1 MGLDQANNMHE
12 TAQELEAPNQSS
24 FLKDYIKYCLAYLR
38 IQNATVRPKDFLSLE
53 DDYFE
58 LADFLKLSPEEEVGK
73 VIDLPILH
81 KYAPEN
87 IPEEE
92 KEQYEQEKRIAQLLE
107 QLISAQKNE
116 EYTKEIILRFGKF
129 AFKASPQLAQQK
141 GFFGGKRK
149 LENEENTTEEVEYTH
164 WLFYVRATIQHGKD
178 SYIVTP
184 ADGKVFYDLTLFE
197 NVFEN
202 NDIYYEVL
210 KKFGESERED
220 KLALPTDIHS
230 LQELSDTLLSKLRL
244 SEIKFSQDKVDF
256 SETAFSIT
264 NKVNYFLTKDLEELS
279 DDEKIDIEDTSLSSW
294 DTAADID
301 LNNSDE
307 EVIKSGY
314 LFFPFQYNKSQLQV
328 LKLLPNKAFIVEGP
342 PGTGKSQTITNLL
355 CHLAAQDKK
364 VLFVS
369 QKQQALKV
377 VKERLS
383 NLNIDNLFGYMTSDS
398 TEQQDYDTFSNSL
411 ERLKIMSDRQI
422 KKVDAD
428 DIPPVL
434 KSINEKAVL
443 FNEGLKQQERFFDL
457 YEKLK
462 NFPDH
467 YFALD
472 NPQVLSGAF
481 NYEKLK
487 DYHELLEKAVALKE
501 KQEMYERENSKELKT
516 FKENFSTVLPESWQR
531 MLSSHLEEMIQE
543 MKHHNFENQP
553 LIKGFLIKRQ
563 LEKAHR
569 DNIQNLPREISSYLE
584 GYRVS
589 NEKSL
594 GERVQAMES
603 VREYCIYQETIF
615 ASEEALSTANQ
626 LIAEASL
633 TQEVADKVLE
643 LVFSAENHRKEFER
657 FVEYNTIYSELREI
671 NPIDYPEIAREVTSF
686 EERRQ
691 KLVQGYLRN
700 LMRIRSGA
708 YNTLAATIRGKI
720 VSFAKGIRK
729 SKKAFK
735 TFEKLRSDS
744 AMFEGVSNIV
754 PIWIMSLDDASRVLP
769 LEAGLFDYLVLDEAS
784 QCNIAY
790 ALPAMYRAEKTIIVG
805 DLKQMR
811 DDTMLFKRKSLLEDI
826 AVRYGIDEDRRI
838 VGRFDNVKSILDIGL
853 LRGFRSQLLEE
864 HYRSPNELIRFSNEH
879 FYNNQLKVVNHN
891 YLTYKDTNRVLV
903 NHKIDYIDTSED
915 TSPSVNVCEA
925 NKVVELIR
933 EFKSD
938 PLYKDQTIAVLTF
951 FNDQAN
957 LIRKKVDEAFGF
969 GHDIKISI
977 IEGIQGD
984 ERDIVIYSLVIRDP
998 SQKRQY
1004 GPLTGEGGEIRP
1016 ELVAGRINVAFSRA
1030 KKQVHCISCL
1040 DYKDWPS
1047 GIWIDKYLAYVEENG
1062 EVESTKLELRPFG
1075 SYFEEE
1081 FYNLACNRLKSH
1093 LVYNQVPSCGYYIDF
1108 VVHNKTNGKKLA
1120 IECDGPHVGHH
1131 FKDEASTE
1139 YTDSDIKRQLVLE
1152 SAGWHFYRIKYSD
1165 WVDPNFS
1172 RENVIKEVE
1181 LALE

>member
-1 MGLDQANNMHE
+1 MHDE
-12 TAQELEAPNQSS
+12 TQELEDPSQSS

-38 IQNATVRPKDFLSLE
+38 IQNATVRPKDFLSLG

-58 LADFLKLSPEEEVGK
+58 LVELLKLSPEEEVGK

-81 KYAPEN
+81 KYTPEN
-87 IPEEE
+87 VPEEE
-92 KEQYEQEKRIAQLLE
+92 REQYGQEKSIAQLYE

-129 AFKASPQLAQQK
+129 AFKASPQIAQQK
-141 GFFGGKRK
+141 GFLGGKRRV
-149 LENEENTTEEVEYTH
+149 ESEESTAEEVEYTH
-164 WLFYVRATIQHGKD
+164 WLFYVRATIQHWKNG
-178 SYIVTP
+178 YVITP
-184 ADGKVFYDLTLFE
+184 ADGKIFYDLTLFE

-202 NDIYYEVL
+202 NDIYYEAL

-220 KLALPTDIHS
+220 KLTLPTDIQS
-230 LQELSDTLLSKLRL
+230 LQDLSDTLLSKLRL
-244 SEIKFSQDKVDF
+244 SDIIFSQDKVDF

-264 NKVNYFLTKDLEELS
+264 NKVNYFLTKDLDDLS
-279 DDEKIDIEDTSLSSW
+279 GDEKIDIEDTSLSSW
-294 DTAADID
+294 DTAADVD

-383 NLNIDNLFGYMTSDS
+383 TLNIDNLFGYMTSDS

-411 ERLKIMSDRQI
+411 ERLKIMGDRQI

-434 KSINEKAVL
+434 KLINEKAVL
-443 FNEGLKQQERFFDL
+443 FNEGLKHQQRFFDL
-457 YEKLK
+457 YETLK
-462 NFPDH
+462 DYPDH

-472 NPQVLSGAF
+472 NPEVLSGVF
-481 NYEKLK
+481 SYEKLK
-487 DYHELLEKAVALKE
+487 EYNELLGQVATLKE
-501 KQEMYERENSKELKT
+501 KQEAYECGSGKELKS
-516 FKENFSTVLPESWQR
+516 FEEKFSTVLPESWQR

-553 LIKGFLIKRQ
+553 FIKGFLIKRQ

-569 DNIQNLPREISSYLE
+569 DNIQSLPREISSYLD

-589 NEKSL
+589 NKKSL
-594 GERVQAMES
+594 GERVKAMES
-603 VREYCIYQETIF
+603 VREYCIYQEAIF
-615 ASEEALSTANQ
+615 ASEEALNTANKI
-626 LIAEASL
+626 IAEANL
-633 TQEVADKVLE
+633 TQETAGKILE
-643 LVFSAENHRKEFER
+643 LIFAADNHKKEFER
-657 FVEYNTIYSELREI
+657 FVKYNAIYGELREI
-671 NPIDYPEIAREVTSF
+671 NPIDYPKIAQEVTSF

-691 KLVQGYLRN
+691 RLVQGYLHN

-708 YNTLAATIRGKI
+708 YNTLAATMKGKI

-735 TFEKLRSDS
+735 TFEKLRNDS
-744 AMFEGVSNIV
+744 VMFEGVSDIV
-754 PIWIMSLDDASRVLP
+754 PIWIMSLEDASRVLP
-769 LEAGLFDYLVLDEAS
+769 LEAGLFDYLVIDEAS

-790 ALPAMYRAEKTIIVG
+790 ALPAMYRAKKTIIVG

-864 HYRSPNELIRFSNEH
+864 HYRSPNELIGFSNEH

-891 YLTYKDTNRVLV
+891 YLTYKDTNRVLI
-903 NHKIDYIDTSED
+903 NHKVEYVDTGED
-915 TSPSVNVCEA
+915 TSPRVNVCEA
-925 NKVVELIR
+925 NKAVELIR

-957 LIRKKVDEAFGF
+957 LIRKKVDEVFGF

-1016 ELVAGRINVAFSRA
+1016 ELAAGRINVAFSRA

-1040 DYKDWPS
+1040 GYKEWPS
-1047 GIWIDKYLAYVEENG
+1047 GIWIDKYLAYIEENG
-1062 EVESTKLELRPFG
+1062 EVESAKLELRPFG
-1075 SYFEEE
+1075 SYFEKE
-1081 FYNLACNRLKSH
+1081 FYDLAFNRLKSH

-1108 VVHNKTNGKKLA
+1108 VVHNKKNGKKLA
-1120 IECDGPHVGHH
+1120 IECDGPHIGHH

-1152 SAGWHFYRIKYSD
+1152 SAGWQFYRIKYSD
-1165 WVDPNFS
+1165 WVDPNFN
-1172 RENVIKEVE
+1172 RENTIKEVE